1 MRYNINMKI
10 DSLDKN
16 AEKCKEEVKSM
27 TTLGLIVKML
37 TGLER
42 IVPEN
47 YDDYQNFKIDET
59 ER

>member
-1 MRYNINMKI
+1 MKI

>member
-1 MRYNINMKI
+1 MKI
-10 DSLDKN
+10 EIMDIN

-27 TTLGLIVKML
+27 TTLGLVVKML

-47 YDDYQNFKIDET
+47 YDDYQNFKIYET